1 VHKRPLGWRE
11 TDLPKIWDLFEE
23 RGERWM
29 KLAMVRCVRAGVY
42 GAEYLLAMAGEVAA

>member
-1 VHKRPLGWRE
+1 VEGDRPTQDLGSV
-11 TDLPKIWDLFEE
+11 EE